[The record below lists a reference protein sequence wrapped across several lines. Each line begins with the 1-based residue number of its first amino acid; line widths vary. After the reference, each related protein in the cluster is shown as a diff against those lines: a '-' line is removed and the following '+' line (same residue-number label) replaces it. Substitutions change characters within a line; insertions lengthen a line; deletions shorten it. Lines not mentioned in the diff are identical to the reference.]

1 MLQQYANY
9 LLGLVQPKLISKKEK
24 KMNTKSQELEHVAE
38 QPSRARS
45 LLTGLFLGGLVGA
58 GTILLLAPQP
68 GARTRAEIRQG
79 AVHLRD
85 RTTETVKDKV
95 TQVKA
100 KANQIKADVQY
111 KAEDLQHQGKGL
123 LVKQLDRVAQAAEA
137 GKQAIQNNRITS

>member
-1 MLQQYANY
+1 MDNKNQ
-9 LLGLVQPKLISKKEK
+9 EFE
-24 KMNTKSQELEHVAE
+24 QELEYARDH
-38 QPSRARS
+38 PSRTRS
-45 LLTGLFLGGLVGA
+45 LFTGLFFGSLIGA
-58 GTILLLAPQP
+58 GTVLLLAPQP
-68 GARTRAEIRQG
+68 GVQTRAEIRQG

-111 KAEDLQHQGKGL
+111 KAEDLQHQGKDL
-123 LVKQLDRVAQAAEA
+123 LVRQLDRVAHAAEA